1 MHREAQRKITELSQ
15 QNSTFRQFFTEVQPW
30 IEVDP
35 NTGKVDLNK
44 KTVLPHI
51 QSEGWL
57 PQQGTPTQDNGNG
70 ESTREAFNDV
80 ALEDNP
86 KEALNSLVQQEVAK
100 AREEIHNTTIKPL
113 QERISKTEQATWIE
127 KLENAAPD
135 FKDREKKRE
144 LGQFIVDNKL
154 PEPDSFASLSKY
166 YGWMQQTQGKLV
178 SKEQA
183 EAREGQLRQTLGSV
197 GPEFA
202 HYAPQAKNPDDDL
215 FGNDAAGPDGGVL
228 DELMG

>member
-1 MHREAQRKITELSQ
+1 MPDEFTQDTPQPVDPAPGATPPAGAGADQETDRYAGKSTAEIAAMHREAQRKITELSQ

-86 KEALNSLVQQEVAK
+86 KEALTFYYLNK
-100 AREEIHNTTIKPL
+100 RRK
-113 QERISKTEQATWIE
+113 KTLEAAT
-127 KLENAAPD
+127 
-135 FKDREKKRE
+135 KDIRK
-144 LGQFIVDNKL
+144 
-154 PEPDSFASLSKY
+154 
-166 YGWMQQTQGKLV
+166 
-178 SKEQA
+178 
-183 EAREGQLRQTLGSV
+183 
-197 GPEFA
+197 
-202 HYAPQAKNPDDDL
+202 
-215 FGNDAAGPDGGVL
+215 
-228 DELMG
+228 